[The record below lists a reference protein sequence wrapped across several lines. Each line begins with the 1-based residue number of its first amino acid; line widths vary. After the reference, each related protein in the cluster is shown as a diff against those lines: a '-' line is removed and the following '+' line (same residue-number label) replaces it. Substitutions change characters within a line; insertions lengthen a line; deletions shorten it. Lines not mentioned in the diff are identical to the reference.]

1 MARSDRMPLK
11 IEDYAVIG
19 DLHTA
24 ALVGNNG
31 SIDWLCFPRF
41 DAGAC
46 FCALLGTDDHGHWLL
61 APDEP
66 IQRVTRRYLPDSLV
80 LETEF
85 ETDSGVVRVLDFMPP
100 RSKAPDLVRI
110 VVGAKGCVRMRMRCV
125 IRFDY
130 GSVVPWVTNTGHG
143 IRAIAGPDTL
153 DLLSPVTLRG
163 ENLST
168 LAEFS
173 VREGERVPFVLTW
186 SPSHDQNHTRAIDPQ
201 RALDHTLAF
210 WQTWAA
216 RCQYRGPYREAVL
229 RSLITLKALTF
240 EPTGG
245 VVAAVTTSLPEQW
258 GGQRN
263 WDYRFCWLRDATFT
277 LYALMS
283 AGYADEAQAWRDWLL
298 RAVAGHPSELQIMYG
313 LAGERR
319 LTELE
324 LPWLPGYEG
333 AKPVRIGNAA
343 HLQVQLDVFGE
354 VMDLLHGTARV
365 GITPNHD
372 AWALQCLLLKELETR
387 WQQPDEGIWEVRGGR
402 RHFTHSKIMAW
413 VAFDRG
419 IKSAVR
425 FDLPA
430 PLDHWRELRAAIHLD
445 VCTHG
450 YDESVGAFTQSYGAP
465 ALDASLLAI
474 PHLGF
479 LPVSDPRVRSTVIA
493 IHEQLQI
500 DGLVLRYRE
509 DAADDG
515 LPPGEGA
522 FLLCSFWLADDLALL
537 GDTQAAHA
545 QFERLLALRNDVG
558 LLSEQYDPRAKR
570 MLGNFPQAFSHVA
583 LINTALNLGAGPSP
597 AKERS
602 EG

>member
-1 MARSDRMPLK
+1 MPLK
-11 IEDYAVIG
+11 IEDYALIG

-24 ALVGNNG
+24 ALVGKNG

-46 FCALLGTDDHGHWLL
+46 FCGLLGTDDHGHWLL

-66 IQRVTRRYLPDSLV
+66 IQRVTRRYLPESLV

-85 ETDSGVVRVLDFMPP
+85 ETASGTVRVLDFMPP
-100 RSKAPDLVRI
+100 RTKAPDLVRI
-110 VVGAKGCVRMRMRCV
+110 VVGVHGCVRMHMRCV

-130 GSVVPWVTNTGHG
+130 GMVVPWVTNTGHG

-153 DLLSPVTLRG
+153 ELVSPVPLRG

-168 LAEFS
+168 LAAFE
-173 VREGERVPFVLTW
+173 VQADERVPFVLTW
-186 SPSHDQNHTRAIDPQ
+186 TAAHEVTHERKRARAIDPEL
-201 RALDHTLAF
+201 ALEQTLAY

-216 RCQYRGPYREAVL
+216 RCEYRGPYREAVV
-229 RSLITLKALTF
+229 RSLITLKALTYA
-240 EPTGG
+240 PTGAL
-245 VVAAVTTSLPEQW
+245 VAAVTTSLPEQW
-258 GGQRN
+258 GGPRN

-283 AGYADEAQAWRDWLL
+283 AGYADEARSFRNWLL
-298 RAVAGHPSELQIMYG
+298 RAVAGQAAQLQIMYG

-333 AKPVRIGNAA
+333 AQPVRIGNAA
-343 HLQVQLDVFGE
+343 HNQLQLDVFGE
-354 VMDLLHGTARV
+354 VMDLLHAAARV

-372 AWALQCLLLKELETR
+372 SWALQRLLLQELAVR

-402 RHFTHSKIMAW
+402 RQFTHSKIMAW

-419 IKSAVR
+419 IKSAER
-425 FDLPA
+425 FELDA
-430 PLDHWRELRAAIHLD
+430 PLAAWRELRDAIHAD
-445 VCTHG
+445 VCAYG
-450 YDESVGAFTQSYGAP
+450 YNPEIGAFTQYYGAA

-479 LPVSDPRVRSTVIA
+479 LPASDPRVRGTVIA
-493 IHEQLQI
+493 IREQLTL
-500 DGLVLRYRE
+500 DGLVLRYKD

-537 GDTQAAHA
+537 GDAEAARVL
-545 QFERLLALRNDVG
+545 FERLLSLRNDVG
-558 LLSEQYDPRAKR
+558 LLSEQYDPRSQR

-583 LINTALNLGAGPSP
+583 LVNTAFNLGVGPSP
-597 AKERS
+597 AQDRS
-602 EG
+602 KG